1 MQKSFV
7 LAACLMLGACSSA
20 PHSAQVPA
28 APANHDRIV
37 RSNLEAIH
45 NAQVVPLPLNAG
57 ATLPHGKAGNADM
70 QFGSSL
76 SNYRVYSLQL
86 KQGERYRL
94 NVNSLCDNTCMGINK
109 FALKPRAVLMDAYGA
124 VIPNK
129 PARPS
134 SVIGMTTLG
143 WDGEAPEDG
152 TYYLLV
158 AADKEDIGRT
168 IVIDDVWINNSP
180 LMAVKVS
187 LLDDL
192 LQYKNLH

>member
-1 MQKSFV
+1 MHKSFV

-20 PHSAQVPA
+20 PHSYSPTTVADQ
-28 APANHDRIV
+28 DSIV
-37 RSNLEAIH
+37 RNNLEAIH
-45 NAQVVPLPLNAG
+45 NAQVVPLPLS
-57 ATLPHGKAGNADM
+57 PHSSLMRGKAGKANM

-94 NVNSLCDNTCMGINK
+94 NVNSLCDHTCMGINK
-109 FALKPRAVLMDAYGA
+109 FALKPRAVLMDAYGT

-134 SVIGMTTLG
+134 TVIGMSTLG

-180 LMAVKVS
+180 LMAVKVG
-187 LLDDL
+187 LLDGL
-192 LQYKNLH
+192 MQPKTLH

>member
-1 MQKSFV
+1 MQKSLI

-20 PHSAQVPA
+20 PHSAQAPA
-28 APANHDRIV
+28 AADQDSIV

-45 NAQVVPLPLNAG
+45 NAQVVPLPLDPQSAV
-57 ATLPHGKAGNADM
+57 PHGIAGNANM

-76 SNYRVYSLQL
+76 SNYRVYSLKL

-94 NVNSLCDNTCMGINK
+94 NVNSFCDHTCMGINK
-109 FALKPRAVLMDAYGA
+109 FALKPRAVLMDAYGT

-134 SVIGMTTLG
+134 TVIGMTSMG

-180 LMAVKVS
+180 LMAVKVG
-187 LLDDL
+187 LLETPHSHL
-192 LQYKNLH
+192 R

>member
-1 MQKSFV
+1 MHKSLV

-20 PHSAQVPA
+20 PHSSSPTTVADQ
-28 APANHDRIV
+28 DSIV
-37 RSNLEAIH
+37 RNNLEAIH
-45 NAQVVPLPLNAG
+45 NAQVVPLPLN
-57 ATLPHGKAGNADM
+57 PHSSLTRGKAGKANM

-94 NVNSLCDNTCMGINK
+94 NVNSLCDHTCMGINK
-109 FALKPRAVLMDAYGA
+109 FALKPRAVLMDAYGT

-129 PARPS
+129 PTRSS

-143 WDGEAPEDG
+143 WDGEALEDG

-180 LMAVKVS
+180 LMAVKVG
-187 LLDDL
+187 LLDGL
-192 LQYKNLH
+192 MKPQNLH

>member
-1 MQKSFV
+1 MHKSLV

-20 PHSAQVPA
+20 PQSSSSTQVAEHSSIA
-28 APANHDRIV
+28 

-45 NAQVVPLPLNAG
+45 NAQVVPLPLDPHSR
-57 ATLPHGKAGNADM
+57 LQHGKAGNANM

-94 NVNSLCDNTCMGINK
+94 NVNSLCDHTCMGINK
-109 FALKPRAVLMDAYGA
+109 FALKPRAVLMDAYGT

-134 SVIGMTTLG
+134 TVIGMTSLG

-180 LMAVKVS
+180 LMAVKVGY
-187 LLDDL
+187 LDGL
-192 LQYKNLH
+192 MRPTALH

>member
-1 MQKSFV
+1 MHKLLV
-7 LAACLMLGACSSA
+7 LAACLMLGACSGVSPSSSLPSA
-20 PHSAQVPA
+20 A
-28 APANHDRIV
+28 ADQSNIV

-45 NAQVVPLPLNAG
+45 NAQVVPLPLNPHAD
-57 ATLPHGKAGNADM
+57 LPHGKADNANM

-94 NVNSLCDNTCMGINK
+94 NVNSLCDHTCMGINK
-109 FALKPRAVLMDAYGA
+109 FALKPRAILMDAYGT

-134 SVIGMTTLG
+134 TVIGMTTLG

-192 LQYKNLH
+192 QPKNLH

>member
-1 MQKSFV
+1 MHKSLFI
-7 LAACLMLGACSSA
+7 AACLMLGACSSA
-20 PHSAQVPA
+20 PQSSPA
-28 APANHDRIV
+28 PLAAEQDSIV

-45 NAQVVPLPLNAG
+45 NAQVVPLPLDPG
-57 ATLPHGKAGNADM
+57 SKVPHGLASDASM

-94 NVNSLCDNTCMGINK
+94 NVNSLCDHTCMGINK
-109 FALKPRAVLMDAYGA
+109 FALKPRAVLMDAYGT
-124 VIPNK
+124 VIPNT

-134 SVIGMTTLG
+134 TVIGMTSMG

-158 AADKEDIGRT
+158 AADREDIGRT

-180 LMAVKVS
+180 LMAVKVG
-187 LLDDL
+187 LRETPPRHLR
-192 LQYKNLH
+192 

>member
-1 MQKSFV
+1 MHKLLT

-20 PHSAQVPA
+20 PHSSSVQS
-28 APANHDRIV
+28 APADYDSIV

-45 NAQVVPLPLNAG
+45 NAQVVPLPL
-57 ATLPHGKAGNADM
+57 TTHSSLPLGKAGNANM

-94 NVNSLCDNTCMGINK
+94 NVNSLCDHTCMGINK
-109 FALKPRAVLMDAYGA
+109 FALKPRAVLMDAYGT
-124 VIPNK
+124 VIPTK

-134 SVIGMTTLG
+134 TVIGMTTLG

-180 LMAVKVS
+180 LMAVKVG
-187 LLDDL
+187 LLDGL
-192 LQYKNLH
+192 TQPTSLH

>member
-1 MQKSFV
+1 MHKSLI
-7 LAACLMLGACSSA
+7 LAACFMLGACSGV
-20 PHSAQVPA
+20 PHSAQPPA
-28 APANHDRIV
+28 SADQDSIV

-45 NAQVVPLPLNAG
+45 NAQVVPLPLDPQSSV
-57 ATLPHGKAGNADM
+57 PHGIAGDASM

-76 SNYRVYSLQL
+76 SNYRVYSLKL
-86 KQGERYRL
+86 KKGERYRL
-94 NVNSLCDNTCMGINK
+94 NVNSFCDHTCMGINK
-109 FALKPRAVLMDAYGA
+109 FALKPRAVLMDAYGT

-129 PARPS
+129 PPRPS
-134 SVIGMTTLG
+134 TVIGMTSMG

-180 LMAVKVS
+180 LMAVKVG
-187 LLDDL
+187 LLETPHSHL
-192 LQYKNLH
+192 R

>member
-1 MQKSFV
+1 MHKSLI

-20 PHSAQVPA
+20 PHSSVPPA
-28 APANHDRIV
+28 AVGQDSIV

-45 NAQVVPLPLNAG
+45 NAQVVPLPLDPNSKV
-57 ATLPHGKAGNADM
+57 PHGLASDASM

-76 SNYRVYSLQL
+76 SNYRVYSLKL

-94 NVNSLCDNTCMGINK
+94 NVNSLCDHTCMGINK
-109 FALKPRAVLMDAYGA
+109 FALKPRAVLMDAYGT
-124 VIPNK
+124 VIPNQ
-129 PARPS
+129 PTRPS
-134 SVIGMTTLG
+134 TVIGMTSMG

-158 AADKEDIGRT
+158 AADGEDIGRT

-180 LMAVKVS
+180 LMAVKVGQ
-187 LLDDL
+187 LETTPRHLR
-192 LQYKNLH
+192 

>member
-1 MQKSFV
+1 MHKSLI

-20 PHSAQVPA
+20 PQPSPA
-28 APANHDRIV
+28 PLPADQDSIV

-45 NAQVVPLPLNAG
+45 NAQVVPLPLDPNSNV
-57 ATLPHGKAGNADM
+57 PHGLASDASM

-76 SNYRVYSLQL
+76 SNYRVYSLKL

-94 NVNSLCDNTCMGINK
+94 NVTSLCDHTCLGINK
-109 FALKPRAVLMDAYGA
+109 FALKPRAVLMDAYGT

-134 SVIGMTTLG
+134 TVIGMTSMG

-180 LMAVKVS
+180 LMAVKVGQ
-187 LLDDL
+187 LETPPRHLR
-192 LQYKNLH
+192 

>member
-1 MQKSFV
+1 MHKPLFI
-7 LAACLMLGACSSA
+7 AACLMLGACSSA
-20 PHSAQVPA
+20 PHSS
-28 APANHDRIV
+28 APDVQDRIV

-45 NAQVVPLPLNAG
+45 NAQVVPLPLDPQSSV
-57 ATLPHGKAGNADM
+57 PHGIASDASM

-76 SNYRVYSLQL
+76 SNYRVYSLKL

-94 NVNSLCDNTCMGINK
+94 NVNSLCDHTCMGINK
-109 FALKPRAVLMDAYGA
+109 FALKPRAVLMDAYGT

-134 SVIGMTTLG
+134 AVIGMTSMG

-180 LMAVKVS
+180 LMAVKVG
-187 LLDDL
+187 LLETPPSHL
-192 LQYKNLH
+192 R

>member
-1 MQKSFV
+1 MHKSLI

-20 PHSAQVPA
+20 PQSSPA
-28 APANHDRIV
+28 PLPADQDSIV

-45 NAQVVPLPLNAG
+45 NAQVVPLPLDPHSNV
-57 ATLPHGKAGNADM
+57 PHGLASDASM

-76 SNYRVYSLQL
+76 SNYRVYSLKL
-86 KQGERYRL
+86 RQGERYRL
-94 NVNSLCDNTCMGINK
+94 NVNSLCDHTCLGINK
-109 FALKPRAVLMDAYGA
+109 FALKPRAVLMDAYGT

-134 SVIGMTTLG
+134 TVIGMTSMG

-152 TYYLLV
+152 IYYLLV

-180 LMAVKVS
+180 LMAVKVGK
-187 LLDDL
+187 LETPARHLR
-192 LQYKNLH
+192 